1 MQEKMNVS
9 KPSVHSLSVHILCL
23 YLMLI
28 NDVKCVEWDI
38 KPYYTHTLM
47 LISQAY
53 RFLNLI
59 TYHRSCRPLSIWS
72 QTHSVQLMLRFMF
85 IHGLQCSTNCY
96 VVAVLVVVIIVTVN
110 MHANCMQL
118 CKYAHICLFLTTY
131 IWPDL
136 VAGNNY

>member
-47 LISQAY
+47 LIS
-53 RFLNLI
+53 
-59 TYHRSCRPLSIWS
+59 
-72 QTHSVQLMLRFMF
+72 
-85 IHGLQCSTNCY
+85 
-96 VVAVLVVVIIVTVN
+96 
-110 MHANCMQL
+110 
-118 CKYAHICLFLTTY
+118 
-131 IWPDL
+131 
-136 VAGNNY
+136 